1 VRPKKIQQRVQILQ
15 MSKRIAII
23 DLFSGPGGLGEG
35 FSAIRGSNGER
46 RYQIEISI
54 EKEISAH
61 RTLRMRAFLRQFS
74 EFPPEYYDWMSSAIS
89 EPDWAALYP
98 SEWEHAEQEALCL
111 ELGTD
116 QAADVLE
123 RRIAEIKAEHGGKT
137 LLIGGPP
144 CQAYSLVGR
153 ARNAGQAGYRP
164 ELDHRNFLYDEY
176 VKVLVAL
183 SPAVFVMEN
192 VKGLLSA
199 AVSGNAIFRQ
209 VMDDLAAAG
218 GTGSYQLFALAST
231 VETARGS
238 EPAPKD
244 FIVRA
249 EDYGVPQARHRVI
262 IVGIR
267 RDIANKLPENM
278 LPKLKK
284 HVDIVPVSAVLGGM
298 PHLRSGLSKA
308 DDEISW
314 KAAIDDALRLVD
326 ASINGLPARE
336 ASNFRRQLGKVKKER
351 HAPASKGRTG
361 QGGAKLPS
369 ECPTGL
375 VNWIQDHRLSQ
386 LSLNYT
392 RGHMPSDLARYLYAA
407 CHGRVYGFSPKSKDF
422 PAILA
427 PNHKN
432 WAPGK
437 FNDRFRVQLDDRPAS
452 TVTSHIAKDGH
463 YFIHPD
469 PTQCRSLT
477 VREAARL
484 QTFPDNYVFLGN
496 RTQQY
501 VQVGNAVP
509 PYLAFQIAE
518 LLLPIFDHYGEQECS
533 TTANASVEAD

>member
-1 VRPKKIQQRVQILQ
+1 MPIQKQ
-15 MSKRIAII
+15 IAII

-35 FSAIRGSNGER
+35 FSAIRGSSGER

-61 RTLRMRAFLRQFS
+61 RTLRMRAFLRQFF
-74 EFPPEYYDWMSSAIS
+74 EFPAEYYDWMSSAIS

-98 SEWEHAEQEALCL
+98 REWKHAEHEALRL

-116 QAADVLE
+116 EATDVLQ
-123 RRIAEIKAEHGGKT
+123 RRITEIKAEHGDHT

-153 ARNAGQAGYRP
+153 ARNAGQAGYKP

-176 VKVLVAL
+176 VKVLTAL
-183 SPAVFVMEN
+183 SPAAFVMEN
-192 VKGLLSA
+192 VKGMLSA
-199 AVSGNAIFRQ
+199 AVSGNPVFRQ
-209 VMDDLAAAG
+209 VTDDLAAAG
-218 GTGSYQLFALAST
+218 GPDSYQLFALTST
-231 VETARGS
+231 SEALHDS

-249 EDYGVPQARHRVI
+249 EEYGVPQARHRVI

-267 RDIANKLPENM
+267 RDIANNLPKSM
-278 LPKLKK
+278 LPKLRKLD
-284 HVDIVPVSAVLGGM
+284 DIVPVSMVLGNM
-298 PHLRSGLSKA
+298 PRLRSGLSKA
-308 DDEISW
+308 DSEVSW
-314 KAAIDDALRLVD
+314 KAAIDDALRKVS
-326 ASINGLPARE
+326 ASLKGLPSKE
-336 ASNFRRQLGKVKKER
+336 ASAFRRQLGKVRKER
-351 HAPASKGRTG
+351 HTLARNGRTG
-361 QGGAKLPS
+361 RGGVKLPN
-369 ECPTGL
+369 ECPTEL

-407 CHGRVYGFSPKSKDF
+407 CHGRIYGFSPKSKDF
-422 PAILA
+422 PATLA
-427 PNHKN
+427 PNHRN
-432 WAPGK
+432 WATGK

-477 VREAARL
+477 VRESARL
-484 QTFPDNYVFLGN
+484 QTFPDNYVFLGT

-518 LLLPIFDHYGEQECS
+518 SLLPIFDNCGEQEDF
-533 TTANASVEAD
+533 TAADALVEAD